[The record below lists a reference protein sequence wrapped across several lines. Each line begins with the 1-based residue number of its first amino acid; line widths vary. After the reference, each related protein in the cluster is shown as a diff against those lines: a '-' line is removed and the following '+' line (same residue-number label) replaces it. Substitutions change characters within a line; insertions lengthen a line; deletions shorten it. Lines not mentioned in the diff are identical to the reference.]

1 MTNKFEPSTTLNDFT
16 IERVIGK
23 GSFGSVFLVKRK
35 FDQKLY
41 ALKSVFL
48 DKLNKKEQENSVNE
62 VRLLASVSHPNVI
75 SYKESFF
82 DEKNNSLNII
92 MEYADDG
99 DLQTEINKKKKN
111 SETFDEKII
120 WLYSIQMIEGLKA
133 LHDKKIMH
141 RDLKSANIFLSKNK
155 LQCKLGDMNVSK
167 VIKEKVLMTQTGTP
181 YYASPEVWRDEPYS
195 YKSDLWSI
203 GCVIY
208 EMCNLE
214 PPFNGKDLDELFENV
229 CSGKLKRINICY
241 SEDLWEMILMLLQN
255 DVERRVNCDEFLESE
270 LIKKKIEE
278 LKDNPDINYE
288 AYLLEKNI
296 EIKNENN
303 VLLQTIKFKNFNE
316 LKNNLPT
323 LKNYESNYNK
333 RTINNSNNYK
343 SNSSIIYTSKNNSL
357 DALVINSNIKKQNI
371 FSKNINHSL
380 NNRREIE
387 KVHSKKSLIN
397 KNISYSKEKENKNPN
412 HSIQIY
418 NNDLEQNSSIKIHY
432 KKNITNSKSKKNF
445 SIKGKIHTSY
455 IAIPTKDKKGKKFKD
470 FEKIIEMN
478 KIKELL
484 KINRKKEKSI
494 IKTERSK
501 NDLNKNNERNLLRN
515 KTDNNRK
522 KIIKK
527 IQETNGVASQF
538 KKSQPKKNYINQNKI
553 QNLIKRASTE
563 QRKFVLNKIYKLNVN
578 KLIQKKLKK
587 SHTSLSI
594 KLNTNK
600 DRSHSHNG
608 IGIKKTIQLKNKLKN
623 LYFNIF
629 NNISLSTND
638 RKNKKFIIKN
648 KIPTFIPFLISKEKS
663 KSKNRNLTTIPYN
676 QNSYNNNISTN
687 NRKNRLLNEVFKTVN
702 FNQNKRRI
710 KSKNNK
716 IIPINDKR
724 ALSTKNKK
732 LLNDGFNENSIN
744 IDKDAH
750 TISNIYDNSI
760 FFEDNNNKNKKKNLF
775 NFKNYS
781 IIMNKGYKQKNN
793 KKEIKNKNNSININ
807 DSDYYIFN
815 LNLSKKYIKQKTL
828 QNQKNNEFFIPMSF
842 RQKTLNNSIGS
853 NNNKSNLELIIK
865 RNIKYNFSKNK
876 NNNKNISIKKLNI
889 PQLYSINKSKN
900 NFLEYKR
907 NFKSQKNMFDL
918 DNNNYIKSNREK
930 NSINL
935 TKNKNLLNI
944 SESNNYI
951 ISNHNTFLQNMK
963 PIYLDIKNNDHLNIL
978 YKKKLKMKGI
988 KNNKRIN
995 TSNSGCN
1002 IKKEKIVKSQIFNNF
1017 FSINNF
1023 DSNHPVRVIN
1033 FYN

>member
-357 DALVINSNIKKQNI
+357 DALEINSNIKKQNI
-371 FSKNINHSL
+371 FSKNINNSL

-553 QNLIKRASTE
+553 PNLIKRASTE

-600 DRSHSHNG
+600 DSSHSHNG
-608 IGIKKTIQLKNKLKN
+608 IGIKKIIQLKNKLKN

-638 RKNKKFIIKN
+638 RK
-648 KIPTFIPFLISKEKS
+648 
-663 KSKNRNLTTIPYN
+663 
-676 QNSYNNNISTN
+676 
-687 NRKNRLLNEVFKTVN
+687 
-702 FNQNKRRI
+702 
-710 KSKNNK
+710 
-716 IIPINDKR
+716 
-724 ALSTKNKK
+724 
-732 LLNDGFNENSIN
+732 
-744 IDKDAH
+744 
-750 TISNIYDNSI
+750 
-760 FFEDNNNKNKKKNLF
+760 KKNL
-775 NFKNYS
+775 
-781 IIMNKGYKQKNN
+781 
-793 KKEIKNKNNSININ
+793 
-807 DSDYYIFN
+807 
-815 LNLSKKYIKQKTL
+815 
-828 QNQKNNEFFIPMSF
+828 
-842 RQKTLNNSIGS
+842 
-853 NNNKSNLELIIK
+853 
-865 RNIKYNFSKNK
+865 
-876 NNNKNISIKKLNI
+876 
-889 PQLYSINKSKN
+889 
-900 NFLEYKR
+900 
-907 NFKSQKNMFDL
+907 
-918 DNNNYIKSNREK
+918 
-930 NSINL
+930 
-935 TKNKNLLNI
+935 
-944 SESNNYI
+944 
-951 ISNHNTFLQNMK
+951 
-963 PIYLDIKNNDHLNIL
+963 
-978 YKKKLKMKGI
+978 
-988 KNNKRIN
+988 
-995 TSNSGCN
+995 
-1002 IKKEKIVKSQIFNNF
+1002 
-1017 FSINNF
+1017 
-1023 DSNHPVRVIN
+1023 
-1033 FYN
+1033 